1 MDCSFTVIRR
11 FVGQYRTLALPL
23 GLGLTVGAC
32 TDSRHE
38 AITELRRLDQAMQQH
53 AAVYG
58 RFPATLD
65 PHHPVSLTNLPYAP
79 GRKVDLRLLGSTGD
93 SYGARAGHG
102 VWVCWMGMGPGKRGE
117 PDCAPTGNGSPDDA
131 ADTPGQPASP
141 LKDILTPQ
149 SEAPAQSGL
158 PPSSSP

>member
-1 MDCSFTVIRR
+1 MGLSLTVVRR
-11 FVGQYRTLALPL
+11 FVGQHHALALPL

-38 AITELRRLDQAMQQH
+38 AITELRRLDEAMQQH

-79 GRKVDLRLLGSTGD
+79 EREVNLRLLGSTED

-102 VWVCWMGMGPGKRGE
+102 VWVCWIGLGPGKRGE
-117 PDCAPTGNGSPDDA
+117 PDCAPTGDGSRDDA
-131 ADTPGQPASP
+131 PNTPGQPAFP
-141 LKDILTPQ
+141 LEGILTPQ